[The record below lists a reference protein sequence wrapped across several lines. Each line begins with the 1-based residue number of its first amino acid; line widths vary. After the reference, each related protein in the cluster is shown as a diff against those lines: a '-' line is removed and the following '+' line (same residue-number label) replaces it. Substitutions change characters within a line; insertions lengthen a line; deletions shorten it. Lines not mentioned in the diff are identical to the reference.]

1 MGWEWVGLTSGC
13 TSAFDIA
20 ADLRGLHSFL
30 LALCPQEGRDTELRP
45 VLQSLDQRRATPE
58 KAKTSSRAED
68 RARRWSRPD
77 GRNEEVAPFARG
89 VGGLILSSA
98 EAAWRAKLGW
108 RSTKQCGLGRG
119 EVGWGQRAVLQAVRP
134 RGVKT
139 LSIRTRPPSPQSLGN
154 ATLPSSLATASQGG
168 APRQDPSR
176 GASTGNQQ

>member
-1 MGWEWVGLTSGC
+1 MEWEWVGLAC
-13 TSAFDIA
+13 ASAFDIA
-20 ADLRGLHSFL
+20 ADLRDLRSSL
-30 LALCPQEGRDTELRP
+30 LAPCPQEGRDMELRP
-45 VLQSLDQRRATPE
+45 VLQSLDKRRLPPE
-58 KAKTSSRAED
+58 MAKTSSRAEE
-68 RARRWSRPD
+68 RARRWSQPD

-134 RGVKT
+134 RGGKT